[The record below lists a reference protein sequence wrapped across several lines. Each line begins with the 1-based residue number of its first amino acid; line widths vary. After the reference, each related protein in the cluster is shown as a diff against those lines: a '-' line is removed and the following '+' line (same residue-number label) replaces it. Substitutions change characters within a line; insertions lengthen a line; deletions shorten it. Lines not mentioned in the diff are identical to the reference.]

1 MSGRNVLTIW
11 ENKWGFLELKQPLI
25 FLPFMAGLGN
35 VMLSVGVI

>member
-11 ENKWGFLELKQPLI
+11 EERRGFLELKQPLT
-25 FLPFMAGLGN
+25 FLPLMAGLGT